1 MTAGQLSVKELFTE
15 NARFQAYL
23 DVEVALAKA
32 QAKLNVIPSAAASVI
47 SEKANLE
54 KLNLK
59 NIKEGLAKT
68 GHPLVPLIWELDRVC
83 GPEAGGYI
91 HWGATTQNITQ
102 TGKLLLVKQCHD
114 HFLVQMA
121 DLLCIFSELAFKT
134 KNYVMAG
141 RTHGQHAV
149 PATFGYKIAVWI
161 DEFIRH
167 IDRLKGSEER
177 VFVTMLG
184 GGAGTMAS
192 VGMEGLKT
200 QELMAQELGMHSMQM
215 PSRTIGD
222 HLTEYITLLAM
233 LSATSSKIAREVYT
247 LMKQEFGELEEPVP
261 IGAVGSSTMPQKRN
275 PRLCQD
281 VVAWAA
287 EVRTFVP
294 MALESMQTEHE
305 ADKTTSMMI
314 NSAIDR
320 TCILVDQILNG
331 LTEIFLD
338 IQIFPERMRANV

>member
-83 GPEAGGYI
+83 GPKAGGYI

-141 RTHGQHAV
+141 RTHGQHAG
-149 PATFGYKIAVWI
+149 PATFGYKIAVWL

-167 IDRLKGSEER
+167 IDRLK
-177 VFVTMLG
+177 
-184 GGAGTMAS
+184 
-192 VGMEGLKT
+192 
-200 QELMAQELGMHSMQM
+200 
-215 PSRTIGD
+215 
-222 HLTEYITLLAM
+222 
-233 LSATSSKIAREVYT
+233 
-247 LMKQEFGELEEPVP
+247 
-261 IGAVGSSTMPQKRN
+261 
-275 PRLCQD
+275 
-281 VVAWAA
+281 
-287 EVRTFVP
+287 
-294 MALESMQTEHE
+294 
-305 ADKTTSMMI
+305 
-314 NSAIDR
+314 
-320 TCILVDQILNG
+320 
-331 LTEIFLD
+331 
-338 IQIFPERMRANV
+338 